1 MALEDYLEPE
11 VAVTAVVT
19 AVIFSPRARR
29 LIRRG
34 LVYGTA
40 GLLIAGDAI
49 TSFARNVGQGM
60 QEASNATHNGA
71 NPVKATANSTQ
82 KNSTQKAAT
91 GNTKPPAEGTGEQIS

>member
-11 VAVTAVVT
+11 IAVTAAVT
-19 AVIFSPRARR
+19 AVIFSPKARR

-60 QEASNATHNGA
+60 QEAGNATQNGA
-71 NPVKATANSTQ
+71 KQGKVTGNTMQ
-82 KNSTQKAAT
+82 KSSTQKAAT
-91 GNTKPPAEGTGEQIS
+91 ANTTPNAEGTGEQIS